1 MSLIVEMKGVFM
13 NKKMKKSYTAL
24 WLSFICAFVLLF
36 PANIFAGNGDN
47 DANADAV
54 KGKVELTKEVKN
66 AVKQSP
72 GKETFSFEL
81 VPAEGHK
88 DLATAGITVDKNTVE
103 TNGVGTFEGTLNYSV
118 DKSKINENNGWKAFG
133 KDKKNYLISY
143 TLQEKNDGKEGW
155 EYGTKKYDV
164 VMSYYPDD
172 NAIYTSTY
180 LPGTDASERAKF
192 VNTFKGTELKNK
204 VELTKEVKQ
213 DGKQKPGKEKFMFE
227 MVPAEGQ
234 KDLATAGITV
244 DTNTVE
250 TDGLGTFTGDLK
262 FTVDA
267 NKISE
272 DNGWK
277 AFGKNKN
284 NYLISYTLQEKNDGK
299 KGWEYGTKKYDVVM
313 SYYSDEK
320 SLYVSTY
327 LPGTDAAE
335 RAKFVNTFKGVE
347 MPAPQDPPKKPEMK
361 ETVKTGDSN
370 EITALI
376 SLTILGIGA
385 LAVAR
390 RFKKNA

>member
-1 MSLIVEMKGVFM
+1 M

-54 KGKVELTKEVKN
+54 KGNINLTKEVKN

-103 TNGVGTFEGTLNYSV
+103 TNGVGSFEETLNFSV

-155 EYGTKKYDV
+155 EYGTKKYDL

-250 TDGLGTFTGDLK
+250 TDGLGTFTGDLN

-272 DNGWK
+272 DNGWT

-284 NYLISYTLQEKNDGK
+284 NYSISYTLQEKNDGK

-347 MPAPQDPPKKPEMK
+347 MPAPQDPPKKPERK

-376 SLTILGIGA
+376 SLTILGIGT

>member
-1 MSLIVEMKGVFM
+1 M

-47 DANADAV
+47 DANADTV
-54 KGKVELTKEVKN
+54 KANIKLTKEVNN

-81 VPAEGHK
+81 VPAEGKK

-143 TLQEKNDGKEGW
+143 TLQEKNDGK
-155 EYGTKKYDV
+155 
-164 VMSYYPDD
+164 
-172 NAIYTSTY
+172 
-180 LPGTDASERAKF
+180 
-192 VNTFKGTELKNK
+192 
-204 VELTKEVKQ
+204 
-213 DGKQKPGKEKFMFE
+213 
-227 MVPAEGQ
+227 
-234 KDLATAGITV
+234 
-244 DTNTVE
+244 
-250 TDGLGTFTGDLK
+250 
-262 FTVDA
+262 
-267 NKISE
+267 
-272 DNGWK
+272 
-277 AFGKNKN
+277 
-284 NYLISYTLQEKNDGK
+284 
-299 KGWEYGTKKYDVVM
+299 KGWEYGTKKYDIVM

-327 LPGTDAAE
+327 QQGTDAME
-335 RAKFVNTFKGVE
+335 QAKFVSTFKGVE

-376 SLTILGIGA
+376 SLAILGIGA
-385 LAVAR
+385 LVVAR
-390 RFKKNA
+390 RFNKNA

>member
-1 MSLIVEMKGVFM
+1 M

-81 VPAEGHK
+81 VPAEGKK
-88 DLATAGITVDKNTVE
+88 DLATAGITVDTNTVE

-133 KDKKNYLISY
+133 KNKNNYMISY
-143 TLQEKNDGKEGW
+143 TLQEKNDGKKGW

-164 VMSYYPDD
+164 VMSYYSDD
-172 NAIYTSTY
+172 NEIYTSTY
-180 LPGTDASERAKF
+180 LPGTDASESAKF

-227 MVPAEGQ
+227 LVPAEGQ

-250 TDGLGTFTGDLK
+250 TDGVGTFKGDLN

-272 DNGWK
+272 DNGWNALDK
-277 AFGKNKN
+277 DKKN
-284 NYLISYTLQEKNDGK
+284 YVITYMLQEKNDGK
-299 KGWEYGTKKYDVVM
+299 KGWEYSTEIYDIVM
-313 SYYSDEK
+313 TYISDEK
-320 SLYVSTY
+320 SLYVITY
-327 LPGTDAAE
+327 PNGSGAMGPAE
-335 RAKFVNTFKGVE
+335 FVNTFKGVE

-370 EITALI
+370 EMTAWI
-376 SLTILGIGA
+376 SMVILGIGT

-390 RFKKNA
+390 KFKKNA

>member
-1 MSLIVEMKGVFM
+1 M

-192 VNTFKGTELKNK
+192 VNTFKGTELKNE

-227 MVPAEGQ
+227 LVPAEGQ

-250 TDGLGTFTGDLK
+250 TDGVGTFTGDLN

-272 DNGWK
+272 ANGWK

-284 NYLISYTLQEKNDGK
+284 NYLISYKLQEKNDGK
-299 KGWEYGTKKYDVVM
+299 KGWEYGTKKYDLVM

-327 LPGTDAAE
+327 QEGTDAME
-335 RAKFVNTFKGVE
+335 QAKFVNTFKGVE

>member
-1 MSLIVEMKGVFM
+1 M

-54 KGKVELTKEVKN
+54 KGNIELTKEVNN

-103 TNGVGTFEGTLNYSV
+103 TNGVGTFEGTLDFSV

-133 KDKKNYLISY
+133 KNKNNYMIYY
-143 TLQEKNDGKEGW
+143 TLQEKNDGKKGW
-155 EYGTKKYDV
+155 EYGTKKYDL
-164 VMSYYPDD
+164 VMSYYSDD

-180 LPGTDASERAKF
+180 LPGTDAAERAKF

-227 MVPAEGQ
+227 LVPAEGQ

-250 TDGLGTFTGDLK
+250 TDGLGTFTGDLN

-277 AFGKNKN
+277 AFGKDKK

-299 KGWEYGTKKYDVVM
+299 KGWEYGTKKYDIVM

-327 LPGTDAAE
+327 QEGTDAME
-335 RAKFVNTFKGVE
+335 QAKFVNTFKGVE

-376 SLTILGIGA
+376 SLAILGIGA

>member
-24 WLSFICAFVLLF
+24 LLSFICAFVLLF

-81 VPAEGHK
+81 VPAEGKK

-103 TNGVGTFEGTLNYSV
+103 TSGVGIFEGTLNYSV

-133 KDKKNYLISY
+133 KNKKNYLISY

-250 TDGLGTFTGDLK
+250 TDGLGTFKGDLN

-277 AFGKNKN
+277 AFGKDKK

-299 KGWEYGTKKYDVVM
+299 KGWEYGTKKYDIVM

-327 LPGTDAAE
+327 QEGTDAME
-335 RAKFVNTFKGVE
+335 QAKFVNTFKGLE
-347 MPAPQDPPKKPEMK
+347 MPAPQDPPKKPERK

>member
-54 KGKVELTKEVKN
+54 KGNIKLTKEVNN

-103 TNGVGTFEGTLNYSV
+103 TNGVGTFEGTLNFSV

-133 KDKKNYLISY
+133 KNNYLISY

-155 EYGTKKYDV
+155 EYSTKKYDV
-164 VMSYYPDD
+164 VMSYYPDE

-180 LPGTDASERAKF
+180 LPGTDASE
-192 VNTFKGTELKNK
+192 
-204 VELTKEVKQ
+204 
-213 DGKQKPGKEKFMFE
+213 
-227 MVPAEGQ
+227 
-234 KDLATAGITV
+234 
-244 DTNTVE
+244 
-250 TDGLGTFTGDLK
+250 
-262 FTVDA
+262 
-267 NKISE
+267 S
-272 DNGWK
+272 
-277 AFGKNKN
+277 
-284 NYLISYTLQEKNDGK
+284 
-299 KGWEYGTKKYDVVM
+299 
-313 SYYSDEK
+313 
-320 SLYVSTY
+320 
-327 LPGTDAAE
+327 
-335 RAKFVNTFKGVE
+335 AKFVNTFKGVE
-347 MPAPQDPPKKPEMK
+347 MPVPQDPPKKPEMK

-376 SLTILGIGA
+376 SLAILGIGT

>member
-1 MSLIVEMKGVFM
+1 M

-54 KGKVELTKEVKN
+54 KGNIELTKEVNN

-103 TNGVGTFEGTLNYSV
+103 TNGVGTFEGTLDFSV

-155 EYGTKKYDV
+155 EYGTKKYDL
-164 VMSYYPDD
+164 VMSYYSDD

-180 LPGTDASERAKF
+180 LPGTDAAERAKF

-250 TDGLGTFTGDLK
+250 TDGLGTFTGDLN

-277 AFGKNKN
+277 AFGKDKK

-299 KGWEYGTKKYDVVM
+299 KGWEYGTKKYDIVM

-327 LPGTDAAE
+327 QEGTDAME
-335 RAKFVNTFKGVE
+335 QAKFVNTFKGVE

>member
-1 MSLIVEMKGVFM
+1 M

-88 DLATAGITVDKNTVE
+88 DLPTAGITVDKNTVE
-103 TNGVGTFEGTLNYSV
+103 TSGVGTFEGTLNFSV

-133 KDKKNYLISY
+133 KNKNNYMISY
-143 TLQEKNDGKEGW
+143 TLQEKNDGKKGW
-155 EYGTKKYDV
+155 EYGTKKYDL
-164 VMSYYPDD
+164 VMSYYSDD
-172 NAIYTSTY
+172 NEIYTSTY
-180 LPGTDASERAKF
+180 LPGTDASESAKF

-227 MVPAEGQ
+227 MVPAEGH

-250 TDGLGTFTGDLK
+250 TDGLGTFTGDLN

-277 AFGKNKN
+277 AFGKDKK
-284 NYLISYTLQEKNDGK
+284 NYLISYKLQEKNDGK
-299 KGWEYGTKKYDVVM
+299 KGWEYGSKKYDIVM

-327 LPGTDAAE
+327 QEGTDAME
-335 RAKFVNTFKGVE
+335 QAKFVNTFKGVE
-347 MPAPQDPPKKPEMK
+347 MPAPQDPPKKTEMK

-376 SLTILGIGA
+376 SLAILGIGA

>member
-1 MSLIVEMKGVFM
+1 M

-103 TNGVGTFEGTLNYSV
+103 TSGVGTFEGTLNFSV
-118 DKSKINENNGWKAFG
+118 DKSKINEN
-133 KDKKNYLISY
+133 
-143 TLQEKNDGKEGW
+143 
-155 EYGTKKYDV
+155 
-164 VMSYYPDD
+164 
-172 NAIYTSTY
+172 
-180 LPGTDASERAKF
+180 
-192 VNTFKGTELKNK
+192 
-204 VELTKEVKQ
+204 
-213 DGKQKPGKEKFMFE
+213 
-227 MVPAEGQ
+227 
-234 KDLATAGITV
+234 
-244 DTNTVE
+244 
-250 TDGLGTFTGDLK
+250 
-262 FTVDA
+262 
-267 NKISE
+267 
-272 DNGWK
+272 NGWK

-299 KGWEYGTKKYDVVM
+299 KGWEYGTKKYDIVM

-327 LPGTDAAE
+327 QEGTDAME
-335 RAKFVNTFKGVE
+335 QAKFVNTFKGVE
-347 MPAPQDPPKKPEMK
+347 MPAPQDPPKKTEMK

-376 SLTILGIGA
+376 SLAILGIGA